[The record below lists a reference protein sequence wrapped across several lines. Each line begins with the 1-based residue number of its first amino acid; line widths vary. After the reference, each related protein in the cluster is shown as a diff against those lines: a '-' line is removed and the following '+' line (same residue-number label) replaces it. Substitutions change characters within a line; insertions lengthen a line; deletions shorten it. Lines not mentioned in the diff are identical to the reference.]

1 MKISEVMSNT
11 VEVVGTDAS
20 MYDIAKKMQRSDC
33 GCVVVVKDDR
43 LVGMVTDR
51 DIALRCIA
59 ENHHPEEMVAEKVM
73 TRDILYC
80 RDTDDTDDVVR
91 NMALNK
97 VRRLPV
103 LNAEKRL
110 VGIVSLGDLASH
122 SNHELCGQALG
133 EICRQAA

>member
-20 MYDIAKKMQRSDC
+20 LQEIAKKMQNSDC

-59 ENHHPEEMVAEKVM
+59 EDHNPAETVAEKIM

-80 RDTDDTDDVVR
+80 RDTDDTDEVVR

-122 SNHELCGQALG
+122 TNYELCGRALG
-133 EICRQAA
+133 EICRAA

>member
-1 MKISEVMSNT
+1 MKIKEVMSKT
-11 VEVVGTDAS
+11 VEVVNTDAS
-20 MYDIAKKMQRSDC
+20 LLEVAKKMKNSDC

-43 LVGMVTDR
+43 LVGMITDR
-51 DIALRCIA
+51 DIAIRCLA
-59 ENHHPEEMVAEKVM
+59 EDHDPAGMVAEKVM

-91 NMALNK
+91 NMGENK

-122 SNHELCGQALG
+122 TNHELCGIALG
-133 EICRQAA
+133 DICRAA

>member
-1 MKISEVMSNT
+1 MKVKEVMSTN
-11 VEVVGTDAS
+11 VETVGTDAS
-20 MYDIAKKMQRSDC
+20 LQDVAKKMLKSDC
-33 GCVVVVKDDR
+33 GAVIVVKDDR
-43 LVGMVTDR
+43 LIGMITDR
-51 DIALRCIA
+51 DIAIRCIA
-59 ENHHPEEMVAEKVM
+59 EEHDPVSMEIEKVM

-91 NMALNK
+91 NMGENR

-122 SNHELCGQALG
+122 TNHELCGRALG
-133 EICRQAA
+133 DICRAA

>member
-11 VEVVGTDAS
+11 VEVVGTDATLH
-20 MYDIAKKMQRSDC
+20 DIAKKMHRSDC

-59 ENHHPEEMVAEKVM
+59 ENHHPGEMVAEKIM

-122 SNHELCGQALG
+122 TNHELCGQALG
-133 EICRQAA
+133 EICRAA